1 MSSVMQQTMAR
12 GAEAYRQ
19 THVQSRSP
27 LELIVML
34 YDGALRFLRDMAAAM
49 ERGDL
54 VAKRDALSRALA
66 IIAELQGTLNIEQG
80 GETAASLDRLYT
92 YMIERLTEANIQLK
106 PAPVHE
112 VIRLMTELREAWAQA
127 AQAPPPAA

>member
-1 MSSVMQQTMAR
+1 MQHTLAR

-34 YDGALRFLRDMAAAM
+34 YDGALRFLRETEDAIQ
-49 ERGDL
+49 RRDL
-54 VAKRDALSRALA
+54 VAKRDAMSRSLA
-66 IIAELQGTLNIEQG
+66 ILAELQGTLNIEQG
-80 GETAASLDRLYT
+80 GQTAASLDSLYD
-92 YMIERLTEANIQLK
+92 YMINRLTEANVQLK
-106 PAPVHE
+106 TAPVHE
-112 VIRLMTELREAWAQA
+112 VITLLSGLRDAWATV

>member
-1 MSSVMQQTMAR
+1 MQHTLMR

-34 YDGALRFLRDMAAAM
+34 YDGALRYLRETEDAM
-49 ERGDL
+49 RRGDL
-54 VAKRDALSRALA
+54 IAKRDAISRVFAILS
-66 IIAELQGTLNIEQG
+66 ELQSTLNVEQG
-80 GETAASLDRLYT
+80 GETAASLDSLYT
-92 YMIERLTEANIQLK
+92 YMLNRLTEANVQLK
-106 PAPVHE
+106 PAPVQE
-112 VIRLMTELREAWAQA
+112 VITLMSGLRDAWATV